1 MLSFIKYN
9 SPIQSSEFI
18 SMNSLAF
25 PVSGA
30 FDSDAG
36 IEWRMMSLITMHD
49 LFSHI
54 SDQSQFTFQQENAF
68 IADFQS
74 IHEKSISLSGLKV
87 RDADALSFF
96 EKANSVWSNDIYFSI
111 EVPFEQASADCWLII
126 DSERAESFIV
136 TVFGMFSSE
145 DNGLRITNQMSRC
158 FLRQRSESIG
168 TGRMICLLKQQF
180 NL

>member
-1 MLSFIKYN
+1 MLSLIKHG

-25 PVSGA
+25 PVSGSY
-30 FDSDAG
+30 DSDAG
-36 IEWRMMSLITMHD
+36 IDWQTMSLITMHD

-54 SDQSQFTFQQENAF
+54 SDQSQFTLQQDSAF
-68 IADFQS
+68 IAGFQS
-74 IHEKSISLSGLKV
+74 SQEKSISLACLKV
-87 RDADALSFF
+87 SDADALSFF
-96 EKANSVWSNDIYFSI
+96 EKTNSVLSDDIYFSI
-111 EVPFEQASADCWLII
+111 EVPFEQASADYWLII
-126 DSERAESFIV
+126 DSGRAESFIV
-136 TVFGMFSSE
+136 TVFGMLNPE
-145 DNGLRITNQMSRC
+145 DDGLQITNQMSRC